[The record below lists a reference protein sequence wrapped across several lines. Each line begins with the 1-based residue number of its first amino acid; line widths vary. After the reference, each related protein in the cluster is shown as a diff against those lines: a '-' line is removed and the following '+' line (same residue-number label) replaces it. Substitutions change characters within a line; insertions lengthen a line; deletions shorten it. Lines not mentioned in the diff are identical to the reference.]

1 MIKVANPDKLQN
13 CIDYVYNKYNLIDHY
28 KYDIDKN
35 EKNFCSGYG
44 EILLPGI
51 LKLIENIDITS
62 DDVFLD
68 LGSGL
73 GKLCIS
79 FLLLTRIKHS
89 IGIELEKNRYNISCL
104 ARKKFMPYIAN
115 RRLDFYNYNIV
126 DYDLT
131 KANIIYIGSL
141 CFSDKLLKII
151 SDKINHHSS
160 IKYVITFNKLPDT
173 YLKLMKELIIPCS
186 WKNNEILY
194 IYEK

>member
-1 MIKVANPDKLQN
+1 MFNKVVP
-13 CIDYVYNKYNLIDHY
+13 
-28 KYDIDKN
+28 
-35 EKNFCSGYG
+35 
-44 EILLPGI
+44 
-51 LKLIENIDITS
+51 
-62 DDVFLD
+62 
-68 LGSGL
+68 
-73 GKLCIS
+73 
-79 FLLLTRIKHS
+79 LLLCLLFSNIKGD
-89 IGIELEKNRYNISCL
+89 IVGEY
-104 ARKKFMPYIAN
+104 
-115 RRLDFYNYNIV
+115 RLTGLNIV